1 MIVLNEP
8 CRQTKSLELVGTECF
23 GEEAPTVLE
32 YVGDDHHHVFQVSG
46 FDSNLHAS
54 AS

>member
-8 CRQTKSLELVGTECF
+8 RRQTKSLELVGTEGF
-23 GEEAPTVLE
+23 GKEASAVLE
-32 YVGDDHHHVFQVSG
+32 YVGDDHYHVFQVSG
-46 FDSNLHAS
+46 FDSDLHAS